1 MRYTQELDVPK
12 SEFIKKIKVKGLPDK
27 DERYVLVHANGKK
40 EIVPVTRENS
50 NAIDLQLQKQVI
62 SGIKVIPELVEERDE
77 LLHRGESNI
86 KVLAGFYVLYLLN
99 HFGGGPDELTTAFV
113 TGNLGC
119 GIRVIRKLVASI
131 NRSRV
136 ALQFS
141 TYDLLLQNIP
151 LAATYLDREDKY
163 SFIFLQGKTEEEQQK
178 RYAEFKEM
186 AERGRLPVSLLELET
201 KQGATAKEIMGLS
214 FAAYCNGYEPQ
225 IINPTPE
232 TSAAR
237 QYTRS

>member
-1 MRYTQELDVPK
+1 MRYTPKLDIPK
-12 SEFIKKIKVKGLPDK
+12 SEFITKVKVKGLPDK

-50 NAIDLQLQKQVI
+50 NAIDLQLQEQVSSGI
-62 SGIKVIPELVEERDE
+62 KAIPEIEEEIDKHFQRGESYLKTVAGFTALQILNQCANGPDGLTNTLTVSSMYCGIKVI
-77 LLHRGESNI
+77 G
-86 KVLAGFYVLYLLN
+86 
-99 HFGGGPDELTTAFV
+99 
-113 TGNLGC
+113 
-119 GIRVIRKLVASI
+119 KLVQAL
-131 NRSRV
+131 NKNRV
-136 ALQFS
+136 ASQFT

-151 LAATYLDREDKY
+151 LAATYLDKEDKY

-201 KQGATAKEIMGLS
+201 KQGATIKEIMGLS

-225 IINPTPE
+225 IISPTPE
-232 TSAAR
+232 VGK

>member
-86 KVLAGFYVLYLLN
+86 KVVAGFYVLYLLN

-163 SFIFLQGKTEEEQQK
+163 SFIFLQGKTEEEQQNLLATREK
-178 RYAEFKEM
+178 LEQR
-186 AERGRLPVSLLELET
+186 LLEEY
-201 KQGATAKEIMGLS
+201 GDNASFEIY
-214 FAAYCNGYEPQ
+214 FADGNKSEYEDGKK
-225 IINPTPE
+225 IE
-232 TSAAR
+232 E
-237 QYTRS
+237 

>member
-50 NAIDLQLQKQVI
+50 NAIDLQLQEQVS
-62 SGIKVIPELVEERDE
+62 SGIKAIPEIEEAIDK
-77 LLHRGESNI
+77 HFQRGESYL
-86 KVLAGFYVLYLLN
+86 KTLGGFTALQIVN
-99 HFGGGPDELTTAFV
+99 QFANGPDGLTNSLTA
-113 TGNLGC
+113 GSMYC
-119 GIRVIRKLVASI
+119 GIEVIGKLVQAL
-131 NRSRV
+131 NKNRV
-136 ALQFS
+136 ASQFS
-141 TYDLLLQNIP
+141 TYDLLLSAIP

-201 KQGATAKEIMGLS
+201 KQGATIKEITGLS

-225 IINPTPE
+225 IISPTTE
-232 TSAAR
+232 AK

>member
-50 NAIDLQLQKQVI
+50 NAIDLQLQEQVS
-62 SGIKVIPELVEERDE
+62 SGIKAIPEIEEEIDKYFQ
-77 LLHRGESNI
+77 RGESYL
-86 KVLAGFYVLYLLN
+86 KTVAGFTALQILN

-119 GIRVIRKLVASI
+119 GISVIRKLVASI
-131 NRSRV
+131 NRSRT
-136 ALQFS
+136 ASQFT

-225 IINPTPE
+225 IISPTTE
-232 TSAAR
+232 AK

>member
-1 MRYTQELDVPK
+1 MRYTPKLDIPK
-12 SEFIKKIKVKGLPDK
+12 SEFITKVKVKGLPDK
-27 DERYVLVHANGKK
+27 DENYVLVHADGKK
-40 EIVPVTRENS
+40 EIVPVSCENS
-50 NAIDLQLQKQVI
+50 NDIDLQLQKQVI
-62 SGIKVIPELVEERDE
+62 SGIKAIPELVEERDE

-119 GIRVIRKLVASI
+119 GISVIRKLVASI
-131 NRSRV
+131 NRSRI

>member
-86 KVLAGFYVLYLLN
+86 KVVAGFYVLYLLN

>member
-1 MRYTQELDVPK
+1 MRYTQEIGIPK
-12 SEFIKKIKVKGLPDK
+12 SDFIRKIKVEGLPDK
-27 DERYVLVHANGKK
+27 DESYVLVHANGKK

-50 NAIDLQLQKQVI
+50 NAIDLQLQEQVS
-62 SGIKVIPELVEERDE
+62 SGIKAIPEIEEAIDK
-77 LLHRGESNI
+77 LFQKGEYNL
-86 KVLAGFYVLYLLN
+86 KTVAGFTVLQIVN
-99 HFGGGPDELTTAFV
+99 QFANGPDGLTNSLTA
-113 TGNLGC
+113 GSICCSIKIIG
-119 GIRVIRKLVASI
+119 KLVQALNKDQVAS
-131 NRSRV
+131 
-136 ALQFS
+136 QFS
-141 TYDLLLQNIP
+141 TYDLLLSAIP

-214 FAAYCNGYEPQ
+214 FAAYCKGYEPQ
-225 IINPTPE
+225 IISPTTE
-232 TSAAR
+232 AK

>member
-1 MRYTQELDVPK
+1 MRYTQELDIPK
-12 SEFIKKIKVKGLPDK
+12 SEFIRKIKVKGLPDK
-27 DERYVLVHANGKK
+27 DEKYVLVHANGKK

-50 NAIDLQLQKQVI
+50 NAIDLQLQEQVS
-62 SGIKVIPELVEERDE
+62 SGIKAIPEIEEAIDK
-77 LLHRGESNI
+77 LLQRGESDL
-86 KVLAGFYVLYLLN
+86 KTVAGFTALQIVN
-99 HFGGGPDELTTAFV
+99 QFANGPDGLTNILSFGAFFA
-113 TGNLGC
+113 
-119 GIRVIRKLVASI
+119 GINTIERFVQSLNRNRVAS
-131 NRSRV
+131 
-136 ALQFS
+136 QFT

-201 KQGATAKEIMGLS
+201 KQGATAREIMGLS
-214 FAAYCNGYEPQ
+214 FAAYCDGYEPQ
-225 IINPTPE
+225 IIKSTSE
-232 TSAAR
+232 TKVGK